1 MFNRVRDSLVYP
13 REIIKYR
20 KDRTIFVLFYI
31 LFFAVL
37 LSSKTIIDVVKFDGL
52 SYAYKDQ
59 ITENMAVLTQDCEIS
74 NAVLT
79 CDSEEVI
86 SLYEEAIF
94 TVYLDANSELDF
106 AEYSSSNYGIIFHD
120 ESVYIYVFGLNTLTV
135 PLADLPAQLQ
145 NIDFSEQQSNSEAFY
160 DNLFEGVDELILSY
174 KGLWGS
180 LTIAIEILIGILF
193 YLAFILISAW
203 FLKKRYKVIPYKETF
218 ALTTYSS
225 TSLFII
231 LTFYSLLNLSL
242 FVVVILLI
250 ISFRQNGILN
260 SEIERRLK
268 KKS

>member
-1 MFNRVRDSLVYP
+1 MFSRVRDSLVYP

-20 KDRTIFVLFYI
+20 KDRIIFVLFYI

-37 LSSKTIIDVVKFDGL
+37 LSSKTIIDVVKFEGL
-52 SYAYKDQ
+52 SLPYKEQ
-59 ITENMAVLTQDCEIS
+59 ITENMTVLTQDCEIS
-74 NAVLT
+74 NAVFT
-79 CDSEEVI
+79 CESEEI
-86 SLYEEAIF
+86 INLYEETIF
-94 TVYLDANSELDF
+94 TVYLDSNSELDITD
-106 AEYSSSNYGIIFHD
+106 YSSSNYGIIFHD

-135 PLADLPAQLQ
+135 PLTDLPAQLQ
-145 NIDFSEQQSNSEAFY
+145 NIDFSEQQSDPEAFY
-160 DNLFEGVDELILSY
+160 DNLFAGINELILSY

-180 LTIAIEILIGILF
+180 LTIAIEILIGVLF
-193 YLAFILISAW
+193 YLVFILISAW
-203 FLKKRYKVIPYKETF
+203 FLKRRYKVIPFRETF
-218 ALTTYSS
+218 ALTAYSS

-242 FVVVILLI
+242 FVVIILLI